1 MTISL
6 SWLQDYLRLDASVW
20 TVERITHALTDL
32 GLEVEAVDDQAAA
45 LRGFVV
51 GFVRERV
58 LHPKANKLSV
68 CTVDVGD
75 GVDRTIVCGAPNVA
89 GGQYVPVALDG
100 AVVPNGG
107 FVIGRRTL
115 RGVES
120 QGMICSKAELNL
132 GEDHDGIWV
141 LGTDT
146 DAASARPAVGTP
158 LAVHLGTTDG
168 ILHLGITPNRADAL
182 SHIGVARDL
191 AAVSGGEVERPA
203 VDATPHSVGTT
214 PVKVVIDDPQLC
226 RRFMVRRIDGVRVV
240 ESPQWL
246 KDRLTAIGLRPRN
259 AIVDVTNYVMHECG
273 QPLHAYDATTV
284 TEATFVV
291 QTAERA
297 GVSQYTTLDGKL
309 RTLEPSMLLI
319 CDTAGPVG
327 IAGVMGGEHSEIT
340 DDTTSVL
347 LESAWFAPTS
357 VRRTAKILGLSTD
370 ASYRFERG
378 VDIDGV
384 EWALDRATKLIAELA
399 GVPPADRVDAYPLPL
414 ARPRFRVRFAT
425 VRAINGIEVE
435 DDAIVRMCRSIGCDV
450 DAVDAT
456 GCTVTAPTWRMDV
469 ADEIDIVEE
478 VMRLYGVDNIPVATH
493 AQVAMMA
500 PFMPRALR
508 RGTIGPS
515 MRRFFVD
522 RGFNE
527 VRTQVQTSPE
537 SAQAG
542 GGDVVTLRNP
552 LGRELSTL
560 RTSIIPSLL
569 SVAGLNLRHGAEKVR
584 VVEHGKV
591 MLRDATTELGVRE
604 EERVAVLMTGLG
616 ERHWSSKDREADIY
630 DLIGV
635 VRDAFGRAGLG
646 HVVLQPDT
654 ADVSGSIWTVNRLAI
669 LDGKIRIGTLGQVEP
684 ALISSFDI
692 DRTVVGAEW
701 TVPAGEPMRPTYR
714 PVGAYPAVR
723 RDVAFIVEDR
733 IDAGMIVATV
743 RGAST
748 DLLQDVDVFDVYRDK
763 NVIGEGRKSIGIAMT
778 MRSDERTLVDAE
790 VDDQVARI
798 VAAVQQVHGA
808 TVRGGE

>member
-6 SWLQDYLRLDASVW
+6 RWLQEYLVLDPSVW
-20 TVERITHALTDL
+20 TVERIAAGLTDL
-32 GLEVEAVDDQAAA
+32 GLEVEHVDDQARV

-51 GFVRERV
+51 GYVRTRV
-58 LHPKANKLSV
+58 PHPKADKLSV
-68 CTVDVGD
+68 CTVDIGD
-75 GVDRTIVCGAPNVA
+75 GVDRTIVCGAPNVDA
-89 GGQYVPVALDG
+89 GQFVPVALDG

-141 LGTDT
+141 LSTEPG
-146 DAASARPAVGTP
+146 ALVPGTP
-158 LAVHLGTTDG
+158 LADHLGATDV
-168 ILHLGITPNRADAL
+168 IMELGVTPNRADAL

-191 AAVSGGEVERPA
+191 AALAGVDVTRPTIVMA
-203 VDATPHSVGTT
+203 DATAGDAPTVQVRIVDAE
-214 PVKVVIDDPQLC
+214 LC

-284 TEATFVV
+284 TDATFVV
-291 QTAERA
+291 QTAAHA

-340 DDTTSVL
+340 DSTTSVL
-347 LESAWFAPTS
+347 LESAWFAPAS
-357 VRRTAKILGLSTD
+357 VRRTAKTLGLSTD

-384 EWALDRATKLIAELA
+384 AWALDRATQLICDLA
-399 GVPPADRVDAYPLPL
+399 GGTPQERVDAYPLPL
-414 ARPRFRVRFAT
+414 DRPRFRVRFAT
-425 VRAINGIEVE
+425 VRTINGIEVE
-435 DDAIVRMCRSIGCDV
+435 DEVIVRMCRSIGCEVSD
-450 DAVDAT
+450 VDAT

-469 ADEIDIVEE
+469 ATEIDIVEE

-493 AQVAMMA
+493 ARVAMMA
-500 PFMPRALR
+500 PFMPVALR
-508 RGTIGPS
+508 RGEIGPS

-522 RGFNE
+522 RGYNE
-527 VRTQVQTSPE
+527 TRTPVQTSPE
-537 SAQAG
+537 HASVG
-542 GGDVVTLRNP
+542 GGEAVALRNP
-552 LGRELSTL
+552 LGRELSML
-560 RTSIIPSLL
+560 RTTLIPSLL
-569 SVAGLNLRHGAEKVR
+569 QVAAHNLRHGAMQVR

-591 MLRDATTELGVRE
+591 MFHDASRDLRVRE
-604 EERVAVLMTGLG
+604 EDRMAVLITGEA
-616 ERHWSSKDREADIY
+616 ERHWSSKDRDVDLY
-630 DLIGV
+630 DLAGM
-635 VRDAFGRAGLG
+635 VRDAFDRAGLR
-646 HVVLQPDT
+646 
-654 ADVSGSIWTVNRLAI
+654 DVALVPEREGPTGDVWTVNTLAI
-669 LDGKIRIGTLGQVEP
+669 MRDTLRIGTLGQVEP

-692 DRTVVGAEW
+692 DRPVFAAEW
-701 TVPAGEPMRPTYR
+701 MVPNGEPPRPMYR

-723 RDVAFIVEDR
+723 RDVAFIVDEQLA
-733 IDAGMIVATV
+733 AGTIIQTV
-743 RGAST
+743 QGSVT
-748 DLLQDVDVFDVYRDK
+748 GLLREVEVFDVYRDK
-763 NVIGEGRKSIGIAMT
+763 TTIGDGKKSIGIAMT
-778 MRSDERTLVDAE
+778 LRSDERTLVDAE
-790 VDDQVARI
+790 VDATVAAV
-798 VAAVQQVHGA
+798 VAAVQHAHGA
-808 TVRGGE
+808 TVRGGEG